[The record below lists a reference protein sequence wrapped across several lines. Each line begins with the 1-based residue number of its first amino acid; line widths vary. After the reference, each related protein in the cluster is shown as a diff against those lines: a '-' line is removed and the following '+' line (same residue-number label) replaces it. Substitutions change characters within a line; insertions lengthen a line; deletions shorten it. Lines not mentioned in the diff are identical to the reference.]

1 MDIKHIKYFVDVARL
16 KSFSKAA
23 QANFV
28 SQSTISKGI
37 RDMEN
42 EIGEP
47 LFHRSSK
54 HVELTDMGER
64 LVLVAAKLVGM
75 FTHMT
80 EYLRDEKSVEKGLL
94 RIGLPPITGATVFG
108 QLLGRFKRRYAGI
121 DIQLFEYGSKNVESA
136 LKEGSIDVG
145 IVCSKPQEGMYHTI
159 LFPKDTLKVVLH
171 PTHPLAELHQ
181 IDIRDLEKENF
192 VLYRKDFSLHD
203 AIVKRCKAAGFVP
216 NVILETTQR
225 ELMTQ
230 IVEANLGITLLPAQI
245 ADGLS
250 PRHTKAIP
258 LADPQIY
265 LEIALIWNEAEYVP
279 RAVQLWTEFVREYV
293 EQQSYL

>member
-1 MDIKHIKYFVDVARL
+1 MDIKHLKYFVDVARL

-37 RDMEN
+37 RDLET
-42 EIGEP
+42 EIGGQ
-47 LFHRSSK
+47 LFRRSSK
-54 HVELTDMGER
+54 YVELTDMGER

-75 FTHMT
+75 FTHVT
-80 EYLRDEKSVEKGLL
+80 EYLRDEKTVEKGLL

-108 QLLGRFKRRYAGI
+108 QLLGRFKRRHAGI

-145 IVCSKPQEGMYHTI
+145 IVCSKPQEGLYGMV
-159 LFPKDTLKVVLH
+159 LFPRDVLKVVLH
-171 PTHPLAELHQ
+171 PTHPLAELRQ
-181 IDIRDLEKENF
+181 IDIRDLKQENF

-203 AIVKRCKAAGFVP
+203 AIVNRCKSAGFVP

-245 ADGLS
+245 ADGLN
-250 PRHTKAIP
+250 PRYMTSVP
-258 LADPQIY
+258 LADPQIC
-265 LEIALIWNEAEYVP
+265 LEIALIWNEKEYIP
-279 RAVQLWTEFVREYV
+279 RATQLWIDFVREYV